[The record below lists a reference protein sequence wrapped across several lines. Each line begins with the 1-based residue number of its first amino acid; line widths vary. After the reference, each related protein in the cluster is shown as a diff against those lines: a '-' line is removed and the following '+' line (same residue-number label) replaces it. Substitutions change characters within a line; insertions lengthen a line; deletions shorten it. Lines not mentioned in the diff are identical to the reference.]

1 VRIVHLADP
10 SVPGGGACALAELA
24 GVLRHAQGAS
34 HTVVLIGQ
42 RRHEQLARRCGLP
55 VHLRVPLPAGVPSLA
70 RKTLAVRAAPL
81 IDRQCVIVAWAARAA
96 AIAASAWPGVH
107 VLARLSVGPMPVK
120 GLGWFLGDSSAS
132 FVSTLPATAA
142 LAQACVKCGFDSQ
155 GVWVLPPG
163 IDLLSPGMAARVEV
177 RRRWGEEFAMI
188 DDAFVV
194 GLLGEPVSW
203 PDARMAV
210 EIVAR
215 VALSGRKVKLL
226 MHPAVSRRLEAITL
240 LRRLNMREMV
250 METDDLAEPWRVL
263 AGMDA
268 ALVLGVDFRA
278 IGNAIRSAVRPGID
292 VGENPEQVPTG
303 DSQHRRP
310 SPSVSPIAWSF
321 AAGVPVVAHDLP
333 SNREVIEHDVTGL
346 LAGERNMNGVSDGLA
361 RLHDDWPLRQRLT
374 TAAGR
379 IAKERFGMSALAE
392 QLMQACEDVRNGR
405 PIGGQA
411 AQPMNC

>member
-1 VRIVHLADP
+1 
-10 SVPGGGACALAELA
+10 
-24 GVLRHAQGAS
+24 
-34 HTVVLIGQ
+34 
-42 RRHEQLARRCGLP
+42 
-55 VHLRVPLPAGVPSLA
+55 
-70 RKTLAVRAAPL
+70 
-81 IDRQCVIVAWAARAA
+81 
-96 AIAASAWPGVH
+96 
-107 VLARLSVGPMPVK
+107 MPVK

-226 MHPAVSRRLEAITL
+226 MHPAVSRRIEAITL

-333 SNREVIEHDVTGL
+333 SNREVIQHDVTGL

-374 TAAGR
+374 TAPWTSCARTGKSWRRAGQLMGR
-379 IAKERFGMSALAE
+379 GAVTVWVWRARRVAKEPGCLDHGLATSCIVPGE
-392 QLMQACEDVRNGR
+392 WDVH
-405 PIGGQA
+405 IL
-411 AQPMNC
+411 